1 MGTATVRSF
10 RLERH
15 KRVSFYLFLAPWIL
29 GFVLLQVVPIAWGFV
44 ISLTNRSAF
53 PIAVKF
59 VGLKNYLEVF
69 ADKAILGS
77 YWVSFVY
84 TVGNTLIAVVTG
96 FLFSLMLDRQLP
108 GRGFFRTVLYFPYMI
123 PMVAVGWIFRI
134 FLERDT
140 GFLNIVLV
148 RLGILASGVPWMQQS
163 PMGSILML
171 SFWQAG
177 WSMIIFLGALST
189 VPKELYE
196 VATIDGA
203 GYLRRVRHIML
214 PLISP
219 FIFFQLV
226 MSFIYAMQAFIQPY
240 ILNPRPIR
248 GNWLMTNTP
257 PPEIFF
263 VMSRSYYIITS
274 QNKFAYGLAMLW
286 VLFVVVLILTILFVR
301 LGGFWVYT
309 EAGDEKR
316 R

>member
-1 MGTATVRSF
+1 MGVAALHPHS
-10 RLERH
+10 LERH
-15 KRVSFYLFLAPWIL
+15 KRVSFYLFLLPWIV
-29 GFVLLQVVPIAWGFV
+29 GFLFMQVTPIVWGFV
-44 ISLTNRSAF
+44 MSLTNRTAF
-53 PIAVKF
+53 PIAVRF
-59 VGLKNYLEVF
+59 VGLKNYIELF
-69 ADKAILGS
+69 HDKDVLSS

-84 TVGNTLIAVVTG
+84 TVANTLIGVLTG
-96 FLFSLMLDRQLP
+96 FIFALLLDRNLP

-134 FLERDT
+134 FLEKDT
-140 GFLNIVLV
+140 GFLNIVLL
-148 RLGILASGVPWMQQS
+148 RLGIIAQGIPFIQQS
-163 PMGSILML
+163 PMGSILIL

-189 VPKELYE
+189 VPRELYE

-203 GYLRRVRHIML
+203 GYGRRVRHIML

-257 PPEIFF
+257 PNETFF
-263 VMSRSYYIITS
+263 VMSRAYNIIGF

-286 VLFVVVLILTILFVR
+286 VLFAVVLVGTILFVKF
-301 LGGFWVYT
+301 GGFWVYT
-309 EAGDEKR
+309 EAEERK
-316 R
+316 

>member
-1 MGTATVRSF
+1 MGTAMTRFS
-10 RLERH
+10 LERH
-15 KRVSFYLFLAPWIL
+15 KRTSFYLFLAPWIF
-29 GFVLLQVVPIAWGFV
+29 GFLFMQVTPIVWGF
-44 ISLTNRSAF
+44 IMSLTNRSAF
-53 PIAVKF
+53 PINVRF
-59 VGLKNYLEVF
+59 TGLKNYLELF
-69 ADKAILGS
+69 SDKAVLNS

-84 TVGNTLIAVVTG
+84 TVANTLIGVITG
-96 FLFSLMLDRQLP
+96 FLFALMLDRNLP

-140 GFLNIVLV
+140 GFLNIVLM
-148 RLGILASGVPWMQQS
+148 RLGILQSGIPFIQQS
-163 PMGSILML
+163 PMGSILIL

-189 VPKELYE
+189 VPRELYE

-203 GYLRRVRHIML
+203 GYGRRVRHIML

-257 PPEIFF
+257 PEETFF
-263 VMSRSYYIITS
+263 VMSRAYYIITF

-286 VLFVVVLILTILFVR
+286 VLFAVVLILTILFVKF
-301 LGGFWVYT
+301 GGFWVYT
-309 EAGDEKR
+309 EAEERK
-316 R
+316 

>member
-1 MGTATVRSF
+1 MGTAMTRFS
-10 RLERH
+10 LERH
-15 KRVSFYLFLAPWIL
+15 KRTSFYLFLAPWIF
-29 GFVLLQVVPIAWGFV
+29 GFLFMQVTPIVWGFF

-53 PIAVKF
+53 PIAVRF
-59 VGLKNYLEVF
+59 TGLKNYLELF
-69 ADKAILGS
+69 RDKAVLGS

-84 TVGNTLIAVVTG
+84 TVANTLIGVITG
-96 FLFSLMLDRQLP
+96 FLFALMLDRNLP

-140 GFLNIVLV
+140 GFLNILLM
-148 RLGILASGVPWMQQS
+148 RLGILQSGIPFIQQS
-163 PMGSILML
+163 PMGSILIL

-189 VPKELYE
+189 VPRELYE

-203 GYLRRVRHIML
+203 GYGRRVRHIML

-257 PPEIFF
+257 PEETFF
-263 VMSRSYYIITS
+263 VMSRAYYIITF

-286 VLFVVVLILTILFVR
+286 VLFAVVLILTILFVKF
-301 LGGFWVYT
+301 GGFWVYT
-309 EAGDEKR
+309 EAEERK
-316 R
+316 

>member
-1 MGTATVRSF
+1 MGTATTRFS
-10 RLERH
+10 LERH
-15 KRVSFYLFLAPWIL
+15 KRTSFYLFLAPWIF
-29 GFVLLQVVPIAWGFV
+29 GFLFMQVTPIVWGFF

-53 PIAVKF
+53 PINVRF
-59 VGLKNYLEVF
+59 TGLKNYLELF
-69 ADKAILGS
+69 RDKAVLGS

-84 TVGNTLIAVVTG
+84 TVANTLIGVLTG
-96 FLFSLMLDRQLP
+96 FLFALMLDRNLP
-108 GRGFFRTVLYFPYMI
+108 GRGFFRTMLYFPYMI

-140 GFLNIVLV
+140 GFLNIVLM
-148 RLGILASGVPWMQQS
+148 RLGILQSGIPFIQQS
-163 PMGSILML
+163 PMGSILIL

-189 VPKELYE
+189 VPRELYE

-203 GYLRRVRHIML
+203 GYGRRVRHIML

-257 PPEIFF
+257 PEETFF
-263 VMSRSYYIITS
+263 VMSRAYYIITF

-286 VLFVVVLILTILFVR
+286 VLFAVVLILTILFVKF
-301 LGGFWVYT
+301 GGFWVYT
-309 EAGDEKR
+309 EAEERK
-316 R
+316 

>member
-1 MGTATVRSF
+1 MGTAMTRFS
-10 RLERH
+10 LERH
-15 KRVSFYLFLAPWIL
+15 KRVSFYLFLAPWIF
-29 GFVLLQVVPIAWGFV
+29 GFLFMQVTPIVWGFF

-53 PIAVKF
+53 PINVRF
-59 VGLKNYLEVF
+59 TGLKNYLELF
-69 ADKAILGS
+69 RDKAVLGS

-84 TVGNTLIAVVTG
+84 TVANTLIGVITG
-96 FLFSLMLDRQLP
+96 FLFALMLDRNLP

-140 GFLNIVLV
+140 GFLNIVLL
-148 RLGILASGVPWMQQS
+148 RLGILQSGIPFIQQS
-163 PMGSILML
+163 PMGSILIL

-189 VPKELYE
+189 VPRELYE

-203 GYLRRVRHIML
+203 GYGRRVRHIML

-257 PPEIFF
+257 PEETFF
-263 VMSRSYYIITS
+263 VMSRAYYIITF

-286 VLFVVVLILTILFVR
+286 VLFAVVLILTILFVKF
-301 LGGFWVYT
+301 GGFWVYT
-309 EAGDEKR
+309 EAEERK
-316 R
+316 